1 MLVSAGKSRQEAV
14 AAIREERAAWTSA
27 GMSRSC
33 PWRSSSPGRMWRR
46 VGTSLVLSRTGC
58 RPLWLEPGDQGGRV
72 GGAVGVR
79 ILSKLG
85 RGDRLIHT
93 SATALG
99 CLVEDGLG
107 VGRGPW
113 VEAPAV
119 SWRQRPHAQLSV
131 SLLKTR
137 RGGDDTPAFLVLGL
151 T

>member
-1 MLVSAGKSRQEAV
+1 MKWLDGITDSMDLMVSAGKSRQEAV

-85 RGDRLIHT
+85 SEEGSHYLTIHNNLQPPLPLSSQLRHT
-93 SATALG
+93 SHN
-99 CLVEDGLG
+99 
-107 VGRGPW
+107 P
-113 VEAPAV
+113 P
-119 SWRQRPHAQLSV
+119 
-131 SLLKTR
+131 
-137 RGGDDTPAFLVLGL
+137 
-151 T
+151 